1 MSERPNMHQYRSRI
15 SGTGSALPARRVE
28 NQEIADY
35 LGKDPSYIF
44 RVSGIRTR
52 YWVASQEDCSSLAE
66 QASRQALDQARLT
79 PNDLDAIIVSTTS
92 PEMAFP
98 STACLLQA
106 RLGVSGIPAFDCS
119 ASCSGFLYGLSMAD
133 CFLRAGQFQR
143 CLVVASE
150 VKSRTLDR
158 DDLSTAILFGDG
170 AGAAILERS
179 SNPDHG
185 LVSIRLHADGH
196 YHDLVKIAGGGSRQP
211 LSQAVLD
218 DRLQTLRIQG
228 ARLYRIAVRRLQQA
242 VVDHVAEEQWPVD
255 ELDQVIFHQANG
267 RMITQLCRMLGI
279 APERCVTI
287 IEHVG
292 NTSSASIAM
301 ALDSANRTQ
310 RLQKGNRILLGTFG
324 GGLTWAT
331 ALMRWG

>member
-1 MSERPNMHQYRSRI
+1 MNLPLSRI

-28 NQEIADY
+28 NQEVADL
-35 LGKDPSYIF
+35 LGKDSSYIY

-52 YWVASQEDCSSLAE
+52 YWAESQDDCSSLAE
-66 QASRQALDQARLT
+66 QASRQALDQAGIT

-92 PEMAFP
+92 PEMVFP

-106 RLGVSGIPAFDCS
+106 RLGISGIPAFDCS

-150 VKSRTLDR
+150 VKSRTLDHK
-158 DDLSTAILFGDG
+158 DLSTAILFGDG

-179 SNPDHG
+179 TFPDHG
-185 LVSIRLHADGH
+185 IVSIRLHADGQH
-196 YHDLVKIAGGGSRQP
+196 HDLVKISGGGSRQP

-218 DRLQTLRIQG
+218 DRSHTLRIQG
-228 ARLYRIAVRRLQQA
+228 ATLYRIAVRRLQQA
-242 VVDHVAEEQWPVD
+242 VVDHLAEEKWQVA

-267 RMITQLCRMLGI
+267 RMIAQLCRRLGI
-279 APERCVTI
+279 VPERCVTM
-287 IEHVG
+287 IEQVG

-301 ALDSANRTQ
+301 ALDYATRNQ
-310 RLQKGNRILLGTFG
+310 RLLKGNRILLGTFG
-324 GGLTWAT
+324 GGLTWGT
-331 ALMRWG
+331 ALIRWG